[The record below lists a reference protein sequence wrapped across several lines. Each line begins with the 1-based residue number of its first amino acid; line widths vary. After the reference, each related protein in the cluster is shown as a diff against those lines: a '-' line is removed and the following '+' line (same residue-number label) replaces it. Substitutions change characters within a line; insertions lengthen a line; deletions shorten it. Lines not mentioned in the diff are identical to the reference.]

1 MSPAS
6 ITRRDAAL
14 AGIGLLA
21 LAAAPRAASAT
32 TPDAMAAAIRRFM
45 GEANA
50 QDGGM
55 ELDLPPLVDN
65 GNSVTMKIAV
75 ESPMSESDHV
85 RRIAVFSEKNP
96 QPNMGTFHLSP
107 RSGRAAIETR
117 VRLAD
122 SQRITAIAE
131 MSDGSYRR
139 ASANV
144 IVTLAA
150 CLEGG

>member
-1 MSPAS
+1 MSPVS

-14 AGIGLLA
+14 AGISQLSFA
-21 LAAAPRAASAT
+21 TTSRTASAT
-32 TPDAMAAAIRRFM
+32 PEAMGAAIRRFM
-45 GEANA
+45 GEASA
-50 QDGGM
+50 QEGGM

-75 ESPMSESDHV
+75 ESPMSEGDHV
-85 RRIAVFSEKNP
+85 KRIAVFSEKNP

-107 RSGRAAIETR
+107 RSGRATIETR

-122 SQRITAIAE
+122 SQRVTAIAE

-139 ASANV
+139 ASADV
-144 IVTLAA
+144 VVTLAA